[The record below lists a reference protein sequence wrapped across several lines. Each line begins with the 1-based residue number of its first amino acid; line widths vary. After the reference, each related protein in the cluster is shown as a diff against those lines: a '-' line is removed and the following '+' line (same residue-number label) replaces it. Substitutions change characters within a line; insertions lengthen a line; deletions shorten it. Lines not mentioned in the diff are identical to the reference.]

1 MSKEFEQRES
11 PAEIFNLVDSLEK
24 DGFFSIVKYCWKQA
38 KPKIFSLELLASS
51 LIIIYYCK
59 RLSIL
64 KRIMILLINY
74 VKLLRV
80 Y

>member
-38 KPKIFSLELLASS
+38 KPKIF
-51 LIIIYYCK
+51 YTKYFH
-59 RLSIL
+59 
-64 KRIMILLINY
+64 
-74 VKLLRV
+74 
-80 Y
+80 